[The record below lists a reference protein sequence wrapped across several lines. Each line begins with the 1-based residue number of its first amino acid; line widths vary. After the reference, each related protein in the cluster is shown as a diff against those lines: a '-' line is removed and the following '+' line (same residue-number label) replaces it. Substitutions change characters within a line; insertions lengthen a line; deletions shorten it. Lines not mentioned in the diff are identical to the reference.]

1 MTRARLIWF
10 APLAAAVAIAIL
22 ISQGRL
28 KASLQL
34 PRLGYER
41 REQLE
46 LVGLQD
52 ENRRLESAQL
62 SDAERRRLEE
72 RHAEAD
78 ALRARL
84 SELQQKTAQD
94 AENGRSPA
102 ILAKDWAYSG
112 RSNPKAA
119 IESVLWSASHGDI
132 ERLAE
137 LVAFSPETKTLAD
150 EFFSRLPAAS
160 QQEYGNPEKIVA
172 TLLAGSFPKD
182 PESMQVIVA
191 RQYGDQDASVVMAV
205 AHADGVTRTN
215 LFRLHNAPGGWQ
227 LLIPTTV
234 MQGYEKTLLGEQPA
248 VESSEH

>member
-1 MTRARLIWF
+1 MNRARLIWF
-10 APLAAAVAIAIL
+10 APLAAIVAISIL
-22 ISQGRL
+22 VSRDRL
-28 KASLQL
+28 RASLQL

-46 LVGLQD
+46 LAGLQD

-62 SDAERRRLEE
+62 SDAERQRLEE

-84 SELQQKTAQD
+84 SELQQMAAQD
-94 AENGRSPA
+94 AANGRSPA
-102 ILAKDWAYSG
+102 ILAKDWTYAG
-112 RSNPKAA
+112 RSDPKAT

-132 ERLAE
+132 DHLAE
-137 LVAFSPETKTLAD
+137 LVGFSPETKAMAD
-150 EFFSRLPAAS
+150 AMFSRLPAAS
-160 QQEYGNPEKIVA
+160 QQEYGNPEKVVA
-172 TLLAGSFPKD
+172 TLLAGGFPKD
-182 PESMQVIVA
+182 PESMQVIVN

-205 AHADGVTRTN
+205 AHTDGVTRTN
-215 LFRLHNAPGGWQ
+215 LLRLHNTPGGWQ

-234 MQGYEKTLLGEQPA
+234 MQGYEKSLLGEQPA